1 MAMNERWKTSAEL
14 LERARLSLAG
24 GVSSPFRAK
33 APVPLYFRGGCGS
46 HLIDEDGNEYI
57 DYALAW
63 GPAILGHA
71 YPKLVEA
78 LTEQARRPVAYGAQ
92 HRLEIDV
99 AERFQA
105 AVPCAERLIF
115 TSSGSE
121 AVQCA
126 WRLARAFTGR
136 NLIVKFEGHYHGW
149 FDSVL
154 ISYKPS
160 AEQVGPL
167 EAPRPVL
174 ESKGQVPNAADNVL
188 VLPWNRADLVERAFA
203 ERGSQIAA
211 VIMEPVLCNSG
222 CLMPAPGYLDQV
234 RAVTRRYG
242 ALLIFDEVITGF
254 RIAPDGAQGYFRVT
268 PDLATF
274 GKAAGGGLPLSVI
287 AGRREILDLLQ
298 SGVAFGGSF
307 NGNPVS
313 LTGAKVAL
321 EELTR
326 DGGALLAHA
335 NRIGE
340 TLKAGIQESAQR
352 HGIDLVVCGF
362 GAAFAIHFTQR
373 RELPDYRATLDD
385 DRVKLRTFILK
396 ALEEGI
402 YLLPDGR
409 LYVSVVHTE
418 ADAARTLEA
427 FDRIFS
433 QMRA

>member
-1 MAMNERWKTSAEL
+1 MSDRWKTSAEL
-14 LERARLSLAG
+14 LARARQSLAG

-33 APVPLYFRGGCGS
+33 APVPLYFQGGCGS

-71 YPKLVEA
+71 YPKLVQA

-167 EAPRPVL
+167 EAPHAVL

-203 ERGSQIAA
+203 RRGGEIAA

-222 CLMPAPGYLDQV
+222 CLMPAPGYLEAV
-234 RAVTRRYG
+234 REITRRYG

-254 RIAPDGAQGYFRVT
+254 RIAPNGAQGYFGVT

-287 AGRREILDLLQ
+287 AGRRDILDLLQ
-298 SGVAFGGSF
+298 AGVAFGGSF

-340 TLKAGIQESAQR
+340 TLMAGIEERARR
-352 HGIDLVVCGF
+352 HGIDLAVCGF
-362 GAAFAIHFTQR
+362 GAAFAIHFTSR
-373 RELPDYRATLDD
+373 RELLDYRATLDD
-385 DRVKLRTFILK
+385 DRGKLRTFILK
-396 ALEEGI
+396 ALEQGI

-409 LYVSVVHTE
+409 FYVSVVHTE
-418 ADAARTLEA
+418 ADAAQTLEA
-427 FDRIFS
+427 FDRVFGEL
-433 QMRA
+433 RP

>member
-1 MAMNERWKTSAEL
+1 MSAKWKTSVEL
-14 LERARLSLAG
+14 LERARRSLAG

-33 APVPLYFRGGCGS
+33 APVPLYFRHGCGS

-63 GPAILGHA
+63 GPAILGHC

-78 LTEQARRPVAYGAQ
+78 LSEQARRPVAYGAQ
-92 HRLEIDV
+92 HRLEIEV
-99 AERFQA
+99 AERFQT

-136 NLIVKFEGHYHGW
+136 NRIVKFEGHYHGW

-154 ISYKPS
+154 ISYKPP
-160 AEQVGPL
+160 ADRVGPL
-167 EAPRPVL
+167 EEPNAVL
-174 ESKGQVPNAADNVL
+174 ESRGQVPNAADNVI
-188 VLPWNRADLVERAFA
+188 VLPWNRAELLEKIFER
-203 ERGSQIAA
+203 RGEEIAA

-222 CLMPAPGYLDQV
+222 CLMPAPGYLEAA
-234 RAVTRRYG
+234 REITRRHG

-254 RIAPDGAQGYFRVT
+254 RIAPGGAQGHFGVT

-287 AGRREILDLLQ
+287 AGRQDILDLLFAG
-298 SGVAFGGSF
+298 GVAYGGSF

-326 DGGALLAHA
+326 DGGALLEHA
-335 NRIGE
+335 NRIGQ
-340 TLKAGIQESAQR
+340 TLMSGIAAAAREAGI
-352 HGIDLVVCGF
+352 GLTVCGF
-362 GAAFAIHFTQR
+362 GAAFAIHFTKKS
-373 RELPDYRATLDD
+373 ELVDYRDTLED
-385 DRVKLRTFILK
+385 DRARLATFIRL
-396 ALEEGI
+396 ALEEGL

-409 LYVSVVHTE
+409 FYVSVVHTE
-418 ADAARTLEA
+418 QDADNTLQA
-427 FDRIFS
+427 VRRIFER
-433 QMRA
+433 MAA